1 MKEFNGSLEDFM
13 AFLKGGKN
21 SQNKDGLEFLIDCG
35 QKIEKLSHTNY
46 AKANPYIGA
55 YSKAIN
61 YIRNIYENPTLESIE
76 ENYEDLKSLIE
87 RYEKINIENV
97 AKKVIA
103 YADNFKDEAKQLKD
117 ELFWPVDS
125 NISHSFDIEQD
136 KLLKGA
142 LYYSIFS
149 QINQLFNIGT
159 FGCVLN
165 DALNTFPSRKRDV
178 MEEISRLKERL
189 DFIKGE
195 IICAQLNEYC
205 VDYYFMEE

>member
-1 MKEFNGSLEDFM
+1 
-13 AFLKGGKN
+13 
-21 SQNKDGLEFLIDCG
+21 
-35 QKIEKLSHTNY
+35 LSHTNY

-61 YIRNIYENPTLESIE
+61 YIRNIYENPTLESIK

-117 ELFWPVDS
+117 ELFWPAAS
-125 NISHSFDIEQD
+125 NISHSFDREQD

-189 DFIKGE
+189 DFI
-195 IICAQLNEYC
+195 
-205 VDYYFMEE
+205 